1 MLIFHSHSH
10 LSNMALKSNDMWWKM
25 KMVGWNIYG
34 YVGSLSSSTCEY
46 NCEVP
51 FEGPEWKCAGCWRG
65 AQTDH
70 IWHITIMFQI
80 KHVSDICAVA
90 LNPRNVWTVYSPHG
104 DISWSPLESTPA
116 RNVPSLTF
124 VLYVYFSSQIFLI
137 EHIFIAWF
145 FLLCWCWRRWRRKQE
160 HFHEPS

>member
-1 MLIFHSHSH
+1 MKNENGGLEH
-10 LSNMALKSNDMWWKM
+10 LWLCWFTIILNMWIQLW
-25 KMVGWNIYG
+25 
-34 YVGSLSSSTCEY
+34 STFRGPWMEMCRLL
-46 NCEVP
+46 
-51 FEGPEWKCAGCWRG
+51 EGGPNRP
-65 AQTDH
+65 H
-70 IWHITIMFQI
+70 WHITIMFQI

>member
-1 MLIFHSHSH
+1 MKNENGGLEH
-10 LSNMALKSNDMWWKM
+10 LWLCWFTIILNMWIQLW
-25 KMVGWNIYG
+25 
-34 YVGSLSSSTCEY
+34 STFRGPWMEMCRLL
-46 NCEVP
+46 
-51 FEGPEWKCAGCWRG
+51 EGGPNRP
-65 AQTDH
+65 H
-70 IWHITIMFQI
+70 WHITIMFQI

-116 RNVPSLTF
+116 WNVPSLTF